1 MHSRARH
8 FITVAILILAGCVT
22 APPTLEPFQN
32 TKTHWAFVPP
42 ERPDL
47 SAVREIDWF
56 RNDIDRISETYLIN
70 AQEQPLPEADR
81 RTLMRRVHFDLIGLP
96 PTPEEIAAF
105 EKDSLRNPDSAFE
118 NLVDRLLAS
127 PHFGEKW
134 ARWWMD
140 LAHYGD
146 SDGYL
151 TDQLR
156 PVAWRWR
163 QWVVE
168 AFNRNLPFDQF
179 TIEQLA
185 GDLLPNAT
193 TQQRIA
199 TGFLRNTLSNREGG
213 ADIEEFRVLQVKDRT
228 STFGIVWLG
237 LTVGCA
243 QCHDHKYDPISQK
256 EFYQLYAFF
265 NNADEVNINAPLP
278 AEAKPFAIAKLEH
291 DKRRRDLLSPV
302 ATKLDAVQK
311 RWEAKLLDTEAH
323 PGRDHNWDRDL
334 ELLGLVWGGQLGE
347 GQLEGLNI
355 IYKPWPQ
362 RTATERDRLQD
373 YFLRKGSRIDGAK
386 FKELKISALVKQLDE
401 LKKKLPPVT
410 RAPTMQQHHEYRP
423 THLHQ
428 RGNFRRKGE
437 ALQPDTLAV
446 LPPFKP
452 KGKPDRLAL
461 ARWTVSPDN
470 PLTARVTV
478 NRLWQELFGSGI
490 IHTPDDFGAN
500 GDRPGYHILRLDW
513 LASEFVQSKW
523 DVKAMLKLMVMSAT
537 YRQSS
542 TWMARFQQ
550 PKLIPTLETGIRIP
564 HLEAMWQGLRGH
576 YRQRLSAELI
586 RDNALA
592 VSGLLNRKIGG
603 PSVRPPQPESVIK
616 EAFQAKW
623 EPSKG
628 ADQFRRGLYTFIQ
641 RTAPFGQMVT
651 FDFPDNNQ
659 PCTRRERSNTPL
671 QALNLLNDPTFFAAA
686 QALAAR
692 VLREGG
698 ETTRE
703 RLDHVFLLCLARAPS
718 TPERARLE
726 KYLAAQV
733 EILMDDPKAAK
744 AMASK
749 PVAGIELAEQAAW
762 VGVASV
768 LLNLDEFITK
778 E

>member
-1 MHSRARH
+1 MATG
-8 FITVAILILAGCVT
+8 FAMAFLVACNTVQPVV
-22 APPTLEPFQN
+22 E
-32 TKTHWAFVPP
+32 KTHWAFVPP
-42 ERPDL
+42 ARPDL
-47 SAVREIDWF
+47 SAVAEIGWF
-56 RNDIDRISETYLIN
+56 RNDIDLLSASSLANPR
-70 AQEQPLPEADR
+70 EQLLPEADR
-81 RTLMRRVHFDLIGLP
+81 RTLIRRVHFDLIGLP
-96 PTPEEIAAF
+96 PTLEEIAAF
-105 EKDSLRNPDSAFE
+105 EKDFLRNPDSAYKK
-118 NLVDRLLAS
+118 LVDRLLAS

-213 ADIEEFRVLQVKDRT
+213 ADIEEFRVLQVKDRA

-265 NNADEVNINAPLP
+265 NNADEVNINSPFP
-278 AEAKPFAIAKLEH
+278 TEAKPFATAKLEH
-291 DKRRRDLLSPV
+291 DKNRHELLSPV
-302 ATKLDAVQK
+302 APKLDALQK
-311 RWEAKLLDTEAH
+311 RWEVKLLNTETH
-323 PGRDHNWDRDL
+323 PGRDHHWDREL
-334 ELLGLVWGGQLGE
+334 ELLGLIWGGHLGE

-362 RTATERDRLQD
+362 RTPIERDRLQD
-373 YFLRKGSRIDGAK
+373 YFLRRGSRIDGSK
-386 FKELKISALVKQLDE
+386 FKELKIGALVKQLDE
-401 LKKKLPPVT
+401 LKKKLPPIT

-423 THLHQ
+423 THLHK
-428 RGNFRRKGE
+428 RGNFRRQGE
-437 ALQPDTLAV
+437 AVRPNTLAA
-446 LPPFKP
+446 LHRFSATKTPNPPN
-452 KGKPDRLAL
+452 RLAL

-478 NRLWQELFGSGI
+478 NRMWQELFGRGLVT
-490 IHTPDDFGAN
+490 TPDDFGTRSN
-500 GDRPGYHILRLDW
+500 PPSNPELLDW
-513 LASEFVQSKW
+513 LATEFVRRNW
-523 DVKAMLKLMVMSAT
+523 DTKSMIKLMVMSAT
-537 YRQSS
+537 YRRSS
-542 TWMARFQQ
+542 MRNSISPAGFQ
-550 PKLIPTLETGIRIP
+550 
-564 HLEAMWQGLRGH
+564 
-576 YRQRLSAELI
+576 RQRLPAELI

-592 VSGLLNRKIGG
+592 VSGLLNRRIGG
-603 PSVRPPQPESVIK
+603 PSVRPPQPASVIK
-616 EAFQAKW
+616 EAFGAKW
-623 EPSKG
+623 EASKG
-628 ADQFRRGLYTFIQ
+628 TNRYRRGLYTFIQ

-659 PCTRRERSNTPL
+659 PCARRERSNTPL
-671 QALNLLNDPTFFAAA
+671 QALNLLNDPVFFECA

-692 VLREGG
+692 VLHEADA
-698 ETTRE
+698 TTRE
-703 RLDHVFLLCLARAPS
+703 RLAHAFLLCLARPP
-718 TPERARLE
+718 TPAERTRLE
-726 KYLAAQV
+726 KYLKAQTTIF
-733 EILMDDPKAAK
+733 ENNPDAAK
-744 AMASK
+744 AMAGK
-749 PVAGIELAEQAAW
+749 PLGGCELAENAAW

>member
-1 MHSRARH
+1 VSNTDWSRNGIDG
-8 FITVAILILAGCVT
+8 FVLKQIENAG
-22 APPTLEPFQN
+22 LRPF
-32 TKTHWAFVPP
+32 
-42 ERPDL
+42 
-47 SAVREIDWF
+47 S
-56 RNDIDRISETYLIN
+56 
-70 AQEQPLPEADR
+70 EADR
-81 RTLMRRVHFDLIGLP
+81 HTLLRRVHFDLIGLP
-96 PTPEEIAAF
+96 PTPAEIATF
-105 EKDSLRNPDSAFE
+105 EKDSIRNPYFAFE

-185 GDLLPNAT
+185 GDLLTNAT
-193 TQQRIA
+193 VQQRIA

-213 ADIEEFRVLQVKDRT
+213 ADIEEFRVLQVKDRA

-243 QCHDHKYDPISQK
+243 QCHDHKYDPISQQ

-278 AEAKPFAIAKLEH
+278 GEADKFAPAKIVH
-291 DKRRRDLLSPV
+291 DKKRAEVLQPISD
-302 ATKLDAVQK
+302 KLAAVQK
-311 RWEAKLLDTEAH
+311 RWEAKLLDTEAN
-323 PGRDHNWDRDL
+323 PGRDHRWDRDL
-334 ELLGLVWGGQLGE
+334 ELLGLVWGGNLGE

-362 RTATERDRLQD
+362 RTPVERERLQD
-373 YFLRKGSRIDGAK
+373 YFLRKGSRIDGKK
-386 FKELKISALVKQLDE
+386 FKELKVGELVKQLDE
-401 LKKKLPPVT
+401 LKKKLPAVT
-410 RAPTMQQHHEYRP
+410 RAPTMLQHHAYRP
-423 THLHQ
+423 THLHV

-437 ALQPDTLAV
+437 ELQPNTLAA
-446 LPPFKP
+446 LHELKATGTPN
-452 KGKPDRLAL
+452 RLAL

-478 NRLWQELFGSGI
+478 NRLWQEIFGRGLV
-490 IHTPDDFGAN
+490 TTADDFGT
-500 GDRPGYHILRLDW
+500 RSSPPSHPELLDW
-513 LASEFVQSKW
+513 LATEFVQRNW
-523 DVKAMLKLMVMSAT
+523 DTKAMLKLMVQSAT
-537 YRQSS
+537 YRQAS
-542 TWMARFQQ
+542 MRNPA
-550 PKLIPTLETGIRIP
+550 KLWI
-564 HLEAMWQGLRGH
+564 GH
-576 YRQRLSAELI
+576 GRQRLPAELI

-623 EPSKG
+623 ETSKG
-628 ADQFRRGLYTFIQ
+628 ADRYRRGLYTFIQ

-671 QALNLLNDPTFFAAA
+671 QALNLLNDPVFFGAA

-692 VLREGG
+692 VLREVG

-703 RLDHVFLLCLARAPS
+703 RLDHVFLLSLARAPS
-718 TPERARLE
+718 AAERARLE
-726 KYLAAQV
+726 KYLEAQTA
-733 EILMDDPKAAK
+733 ILKNDSEA
-744 AMASK
+744 AMAMAGK
-749 PVAGIELAEQAAW
+749 PIKGIELVEQAAW

>member
-1 MHSRARH
+1 M
-8 FITVAILILAGCVT
+8 
-22 APPTLEPFQN
+22 
-32 TKTHWAFVPP
+32 
-42 ERPDL
+42 
-47 SAVREIDWF
+47 
-56 RNDIDRISETYLIN
+56 
-70 AQEQPLPEADR
+70 
-81 RTLMRRVHFDLIGLP
+81 
-96 PTPEEIAAF
+96 
-105 EKDSLRNPDSAFE
+105 
-118 NLVDRLLAS
+118 
-127 PHFGEKW
+127 
-134 ARWWMD
+134 
-140 LAHYGD
+140 
-146 SDGYL
+146 
-151 TDQLR
+151 
-156 PVAWRWR
+156 
-163 QWVVE
+163 
-168 AFNRNLPFDQF
+168 
-179 TIEQLA
+179 
-185 GDLLPNAT
+185 
-193 TQQRIA
+193 
-199 TGFLRNTLSNREGG
+199 
-213 ADIEEFRVLQVKDRT
+213 
-228 STFGIVWLG
+228 
-237 LTVGCA
+237 
-243 QCHDHKYDPISQK
+243 
-256 EFYQLYAFF
+256 
-265 NNADEVNINAPLP
+265 
-278 AEAKPFAIAKLEH
+278 
-291 DKRRRDLLSPV
+291 RRDLLSPV

-323 PGRDHNWDRDL
+323 PGRDHHWDRDL
-334 ELLGLVWGGQLGE
+334 ELLGLVWGGHLGE

-362 RTATERDRLQD
+362 RTPIERDRLQD

-386 FKELKISALVKQLDE
+386 FQELKISALVKQLDE

-423 THLHQ
+423 THLHK
-428 RGNFRRKGE
+428 RGNFRRQGE
-437 ALQPDTLAV
+437 ALQPDTLAA
-446 LPPFKP
+446 LHDFAAIETPNPPT
-452 KGKPDRLAL
+452 RLAL
-461 ARWTVSPDN
+461 ASWTVSPEN

-478 NRLWQELFGSGI
+478 NRLWQELFGHGLVT
-490 IHTPDDFGAN
+490 TPDDFGTRSSPPSHP
-500 GDRPGYHILRLDW
+500 DLLDW
-513 LASEFVQSKW
+513 LATEFVQRKW
-523 DVKAMLKLMVMSAT
+523 DIKAMLKVMVMSAM

-542 TWMARFQQ
+542 
-550 PKLIPTLETGIRIP
+550 IRIP
-564 HLEAMWQGLRGH
+564 NSAKLLVGH
-576 YRQRLSAELI
+576 ERQRLPAESI

-603 PSVRPPQPESVIK
+603 PSVRPPQPASVIK

-628 ADQFRRGLYTFIQ
+628 ADQYRRGLYTFIQ

-718 TPERARLE
+718 AAERERLE